1 MASMSLRFSSC
12 SGICDKDISSAFDS
26 RFNTDDSL
34 LWTSPP
40 LDSLSENTSQ
50 FSTTGFASGFP
61 SSALNIESEQ
71 ALFLDLPVEEK
82 GTLRKLTVC
91 LLRYLAIGAQE
102 VKNTSNANYEQRFR
116 KKKVDGSWQLNWLQE
131 SEFLQK

>member
-1 MASMSLRFSSC
+1 MGSRSWIASMSLRFSSC

-82 GTLRKLTVC
+82 GTLRKLTIVYC
-91 LLRYLAIGAQE
+91 VIWRYGYKRL
-102 VKNTSNANYEQRFR
+102 KNTSDPNSEQRFL
-116 KKKVDGSWQLNWLQE
+116 KKKVDGS
-131 SEFLQK
+131 